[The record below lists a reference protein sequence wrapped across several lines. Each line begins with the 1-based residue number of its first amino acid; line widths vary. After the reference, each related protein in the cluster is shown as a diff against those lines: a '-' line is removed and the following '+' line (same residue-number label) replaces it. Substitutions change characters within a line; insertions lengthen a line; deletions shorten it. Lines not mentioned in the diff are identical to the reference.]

1 MADYIKVQLTE
12 ELKEKTADL
21 LEKSSKGKV
30 KAGINEV
37 TKAIE
42 RGTAKM
48 VVIAEDVSPKEIVMH
63 LPVLC
68 TEKSIPFSY
77 IGTKKDLGEKSGLGT
92 ATSAVAVIESSVDAE
107 WKDLAKKI
115 NELRK

>member
-1 MADYIKVQLTE
+1 MVDYIKVQLTE
-12 ELKEKTADL
+12 ELKQETAEL

-30 KAGINEV
+30 RAGINEV

-68 TEKSIPFSY
+68 AEKNIPFSY
-77 IGTKKDLGEKSGLGT
+77 IGTKKELGEKSGLGT
-92 ATSAVAVIESSVDAE
+92 ATSAVAIVESSVDAE
-107 WKDLAKKI
+107 WKSLANKI
-115 NELRK
+115 NELKK

>member
-1 MADYIKVQLTE
+1 MSYIKMELTE
-12 ELKEKTADL
+12 ELRAKTLEL

-30 KAGINEV
+30 RAGINEV

-42 RGTAKM
+42 RGTAK
-48 VVIAEDVSPKEIVMH
+48 VVLIAEDVTPKEIVMH

-68 TEKSIPFSY
+68 TEKNIAFSY
-77 IGTKKDLGEKSGLGT
+77 VATKKELGEKSGLGT
-92 ATSAVAVIESSVDAE
+92 ATSAIAVIESSVDAD

-115 NELRK
+115 AELKK